1 MPNPIE
7 HLFKKFT
14 EFATNPGKESFLEVY
29 NLVVEHPGYNAYSSD
44 LADMTE
50 ALQNNDYERALEIH
64 YNGFPN
70 TLLTIHS
77 HIIASVA
84 ARELQDAQRSEQESQ
99 MAYAVLMGI
108 KSTGEGTREEP
119 YFVTRIEDEPHIVAH
134 LGGELKAQALLS
146 DNERSLDKI
155 TLKDDSTVYFDV
167 TACLA
172 SLERKLSKDEDQ
184 TDE

>member
-7 HLFKKFT
+7 HIFKKFT
-14 EFATNPGKESFLEVY
+14 EFAANPGKDAFLEVY
-29 NLVVEHPGYNAYSSD
+29 NLVIEHPGYNAYSAD

-50 ALQNNDYERALEIH
+50 ALQKQQYQKALEIH

-84 ARELQDAQRSEQESQ
+84 AKELQDAQRSEQESQ

-119 YFVTRIEDEPHIVAH
+119 YYVTRIEDEPHVVAH
-134 LGGELKAQALLS
+134 LGGELKAQALV
-146 DNERSLDKI
+146 NEGDRSLDKI
-155 TLKDDSTVYFDV
+155 TLKDDSVVYFDV

-172 SLERKLSKDEDQ
+172 SLERKMNGGESLA
-184 TDE
+184 